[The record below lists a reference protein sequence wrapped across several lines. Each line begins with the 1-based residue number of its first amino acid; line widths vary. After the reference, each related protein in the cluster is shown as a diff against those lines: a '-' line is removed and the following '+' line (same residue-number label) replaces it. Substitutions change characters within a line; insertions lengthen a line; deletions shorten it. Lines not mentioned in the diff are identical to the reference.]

1 MTAWRADSQT
11 EQRPAP
17 AASIII
23 PTYNRSTSLP
33 LAVQSVFDQTF
44 ADWELVVVDDASPA
58 DVPAALAAHLDDPRV
73 RVVRRPT
80 NGGAAAA
87 RNTGIMHATGRYVC
101 FLDDDDT
108 YLPGKLAYQVLA
120 LDDAPPDI
128 AAVGGRCEL
137 TSGKRAHTPPAELRR
152 GDLLRLA
159 YGNLQLGALL
169 FRRSVVAAL
178 GFDES
183 LTVIDDWDLHV
194 RILERHRIVRED
206 VAVARWQSHEG
217 PRLSQDAAVVVR
229 DWEAMHDKYLS
240 EIRRDRSGH
249 ATWHRKI
256 AVEHL
261 RIGNMQA
268 ARRHLIASLQIVP
281 WDVRQWLLLITSL
294 ASPGRRRRM
303 MSRYAA
309 LAQNRKALT
318 RRLRAALARAGR
330 LDAQPTDGRS
340 VTRPTRHRRTY

>member
-23 PTYNRSTSLP
+23 PTYNRSASLP

-58 DVPAALAAHLDDPRV
+58 DVPAALAEHLDDPRV

-87 RNTGIMHATGRYVC
+87 RNTGILHATGRYVC

-108 YLPGKLAYQVLA
+108 YLPGKLTYQVLA
-120 LDDAPPDI
+120 LDHAPPDI

-137 TSGKRAHTPPAELRR
+137 TSGKRAHRPPAELRR

-183 LTVIDDWDLHV
+183 LSAIDDWDLHV
-194 RILERHRIVRED
+194 RVLERHRIVTED
-206 VAVARWQSHEG
+206 VVVARWHSHEG
-217 PRLSQDAAVVVR
+217 PRLSQDAAVAR
-229 DWEAMHDKYLS
+229 DLEAMHDKYHP
-240 EIRRDRSGH
+240 EIRRDRAGH
-249 ATWHRKI
+249 ARWHRKI
-256 AVEHL
+256 ALDHL
-261 RIGNMQA
+261 HIGNTQA
-268 ARRHLIASLQIVP
+268 ARRHLIASLRIVP
-281 WDVRQWLLLITSL
+281 WDGRQWLLLITSL
-294 ASPGRRRRM
+294 LSPERRRQM
-303 MSRYAA
+303 MPGYAA
-309 LAQNRKALT
+309 LARKRTELT
-318 RRLRAALARAGR
+318 RRLRSALTGAGR
-330 LDAQPTDGRS
+330 T
-340 VTRPTRHRRTY
+340 